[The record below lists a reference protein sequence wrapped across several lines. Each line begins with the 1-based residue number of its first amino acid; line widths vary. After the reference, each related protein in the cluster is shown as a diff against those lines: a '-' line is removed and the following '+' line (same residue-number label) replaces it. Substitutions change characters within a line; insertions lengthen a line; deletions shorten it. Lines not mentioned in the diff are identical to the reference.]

1 MKARVKLR
9 TSLALCAL
17 GLLVLVLLAQGR
29 YDPPL
34 IQHSHAAVLKTDLR
48 TIRDAV
54 DNYTLDRREAPHSL
68 QDLVDA
74 GYLRIIPVDPITQKP
89 DWVPDLG
96 EPVLGD
102 PVLSPDL
109 IAEGLVDVH
118 SNSNRVSQDG
128 SKYNEW

>member
-1 MKARVKLR
+1 
-9 TSLALCAL
+9 
-17 GLLVLVLLAQGR
+17 
-29 YDPPL
+29 
-34 IQHSHAAVLKTDLR
+34 
-48 TIRDAV
+48 
-54 DNYTLDRREAPHSL
+54 
-68 QDLVDA
+68 
-74 GYLRIIPVDPITQKP
+74 
-89 DWVPDLG
+89 VPDLG